1 VKPVMVRKG
10 QERSDK
16 GTHRLPPA
24 ETSIDPSRLHERLD
38 ALPGIERLREAGAG
52 LPAYLVGGAVRD
64 LLLGRSRADVDVAIE
79 GDVDELARRLGGE
92 VRKHPRFSTA
102 TVRVPGLE
110 VDIATTRAESYPHPG
125 ALPVVRPA
133 PLLEDLA
140 RRDFT
145 INAMA
150 LPLGVPTALIDRHGG
165 RADLEAGQLR
175 VLHAASF
182 RDDPTRALRAARYA
196 SRYGL
201 ELEPGTARL
210 LHDADLS
217 TVSGDRVE
225 AELRRLAAEPEPRRG
240 FELASR
246 WGLLALPEGAGELI
260 ERVAELVTREPWRG
274 VVAAPDAVLA
284 AARGRRAEEAR
295 TLAAAV
301 PTQPSEAAR
310 LARGHCGVVLALG
323 RALGGEW
330 LDRYVAE
337 WRDVRLEIDGN
348 DLIAEGVEQ
357 GPAVG
362 RGLAAALDA
371 KLDGEA
377 AGRTD
382 ELRVALA
389 AAGKGERW

>member
-1 VKPVMVRKG
+1 MVGKG

-16 GTHRLPPA
+16 GSPTLPPA
-24 ETSIDPSRLHERLD
+24 ETSIDPSRLPERLD
-38 ALPGIERLREAGAG
+38 ALPGFGRVREAAAG

-64 LLLGRSRADVDVAIE
+64 LLLGSSRADIDVAIE
-79 GDVDELARRLGGE
+79 GDFDELARRLGGE
-92 VRKHPRFSTA
+92 VRVHPRFSTA

-110 VDIATTRAESYPHPG
+110 VDIASTRAESYPHPG

-133 PLLEDLA
+133 PLVGDLA

-150 LPLGVPTALIDRHGG
+150 LPLAEPAALIDPHGG
-165 RADLEAGQLR
+165 RTDLEAGQLR
-175 VLHAASF
+175 VLHPASF
-182 RDDPTRALRAARYA
+182 TDDPTRALRAARYGA
-196 SRYGL
+196 RYGL
-201 ELEPGTARL
+201 ELEAGTARL
-210 LHDADLS
+210 LRDADLT
-217 TVSGDRVE
+217 TVSSDRVE
-225 AELRRLAAEPEPRRG
+225 AELRKLAAEPEPRPG

-246 WGLLALPEGAGELI
+246 WGLVALPDGAGELI

-284 AARGRRAEEAR
+284 AARGQGTDEASQ
-295 TLAAAV
+295 LAAAA
-301 PTQPSEAAR
+301 PTRPSKAAM
-310 LARGHCGVVLALG
+310 LARGHRGVVLALA

-348 DLIAEGVEQ
+348 DLIAAGVDQ

-362 RGLAAALDA
+362 RGLAAALEA
-371 KLDGEA
+371 KLDGET
-377 AGRTD
+377 AGRTA

-389 AAGKGERW
+389 AAGKEER